1 MKEKK
6 LNFNNGFVSEMCN
19 QYLSLLFLMMFLYY
33 CIISTF
39 MFCVRKKYV

>member
-33 CIISTF
+33 IYLYVLCKK
-39 MFCVRKKYV
+39 KKYV